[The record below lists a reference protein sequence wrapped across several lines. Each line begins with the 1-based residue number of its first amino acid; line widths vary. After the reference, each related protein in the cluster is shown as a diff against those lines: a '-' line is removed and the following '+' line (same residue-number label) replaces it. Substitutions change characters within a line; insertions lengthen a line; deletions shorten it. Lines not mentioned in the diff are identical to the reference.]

1 MSEQF
6 DVLAKAFAESTR
18 SNPIHVPWKRETL
31 QYSAEDAIAFIKR
44 GDDSAPSFSDAMFY
58 EEQAKFSATRARLEE
73 WVEDM
78 SESGAFAELI
88 DEAAADVNDSDDMD
102 SIAFRISRPLIARY
116 FDDVHFDEN
125 QFHKAVGDGILT
137 YGAGLANIGA
147 SSLARE
153 DVNTEHAEELL
164 NRAQNRV
171 KIEPERLAQLMNNTS
186 GGTYSLWCTV
196 SITQRALLD
205 AFNGNK
211 TITLASPT
219 IYVGNIVEA
228 DCVKFQSSGAL
239 TLKFDELNP
248 YFPAMNEY
256 EANEVEQ

>member
-6 DVLAKAFAESTR
+6 DVLAKEFAESTR
-18 SNPIHVPWKRETL
+18 SEPIRVPWKRGTL

-58 EEQAKFSATRARLEE
+58 EEQAKFSAMRARLEE

-78 SESGAFAELI
+78 SESGEFAELI

-116 FDDVHFDEN
+116 FDDTRFDEG
-125 QFHKAVGDGILT
+125 QFYKATGDGILT
-137 YGAGLANIGA
+137 FGAGLANIVA

-171 KIEPERLAQLMNNTS
+171 KIEPERLAQLMNKVGSSTH
-186 GGTYSLWCTV
+186 SLWCVV

-211 TITLASPT
+211 TVTLASPT
-219 IYVGNIVEA
+219 IYVGNAVEA
-228 DCVKFQSSGAL
+228 DYVKFQSSGEL
-239 TLKFDELNP
+239 TLKLDELNP
-248 YFPAMNEY
+248 YFPAVDEY